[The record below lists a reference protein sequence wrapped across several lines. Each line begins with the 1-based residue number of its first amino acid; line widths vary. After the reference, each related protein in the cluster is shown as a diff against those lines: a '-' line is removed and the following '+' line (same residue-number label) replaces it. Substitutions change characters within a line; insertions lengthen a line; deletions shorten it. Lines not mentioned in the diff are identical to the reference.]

1 MTQALKKTGIS
12 PEEYLDMERSA
23 RVRSEYFHGEVF
35 AMTGASFRHNVIA
48 GNIFGHL
55 REALRSSDCFVFMA
69 DMKVQAAPGLHYTYP
84 DVSAVC
90 GEIEFPGGRDDV
102 IANPSLIVEVLSKS
116 TRDYDR
122 GTKFAGYRGISALR
136 DFLAVDQ
143 FSAHVEHYSRT
154 EAGWSLRDIEG
165 MDAEIALTGLDIR
178 LPLATIY
185 ERVAFPDPAPEESA
199 EEAERFP
206 RRE

>member
-12 PEEYLDMERSA
+12 PEDYLDMERSA
-23 RVRSEYFHGEVF
+23 RVRSEYFHGEIF
-35 AMTGASFRHNVIA
+35 AMTGASFRHNQIA
-48 GNIFGHL
+48 MNISAHL
-55 REALRSSDCFVFMA
+55 HFSLKSSDCFIFMA

-90 GEIEFPGGRDDV
+90 GEIDFPGGRDDV

-122 GTKFAGYRGISALR
+122 GTKFAGYRSISALR

-143 FSAHVEHYSRT
+143 FSAHVEHFSRT
-154 EAGWSLRDIEG
+154 EAGWNLRDAEG
-165 MDAEIALTGLDIR
+165 LDAEIVLTGLDLR

-185 ERVAFPDPAPEESA
+185 ERVTFPEPAPEESA
-199 EEAERFP
+199 EEAERFR